1 MIFFMIPI
9 SIMSVCTWPVDNNSI
24 CGNIVINNEYCD
36 LHKLQDNTDTDTCI
50 YDRKYYKEI
59 AKLNN
64 ISAMR
69 TIMKNVNEMKYMIVY
84 ILWYSTLDVVI
95 WLIKEY
101 NDAIMERLNNGLSM
115 NQHTLLYSIIYN
127 CNDINKFKYIYERFN
142 TEQICRKNDR
152 GYNLLHS
159 IASNNNTDLFEYVY
173 SKHPSF
179 LQEKSTTGLTP
190 INCAINGNH
199 MNILKLMCSK
209 INKTEIYMYLGYAI
223 NNSSSNEIIKYLKTC
238 SELKC
243 AVCRAM
249 TSSIKI
255 YLNEIQIDCPIC
267 KNNINANENSI
278 IALVCGHVYCKECLD
293 YMSA

>member
-101 NDAIMERLNNGLSM
+101 NDAIIFTTYLFSIKSFVNIFKFINIIA
-115 NQHTLLYSIIYN
+115 IIYYR
-127 CNDINKFKYIYERFN
+127 I
-142 TEQICRKNDR
+142 
-152 GYNLLHS
+152 
-159 IASNNNTDLFEYVY
+159 
-173 SKHPSF
+173 
-179 LQEKSTTGLTP
+179 
-190 INCAINGNH
+190 
-199 MNILKLMCSK
+199 
-209 INKTEIYMYLGYAI
+209 
-223 NNSSSNEIIKYLKTC
+223 
-238 SELKC
+238 
-243 AVCRAM
+243 
-249 TSSIKI
+249 
-255 YLNEIQIDCPIC
+255 
-267 KNNINANENSI
+267 
-278 IALVCGHVYCKECLD
+278 
-293 YMSA
+293 